1 MPQATSYWK
10 KRSYVGQRGLEGQT
24 WGCDDA
30 VDNWAYLD
38 SAQGKD
44 ATVRSPTYFWDN
56 TIRFS
61 RPTDLLYSY
70 NIRTS
75 SISHDVDVYYP
86 VVPADI
92 LTDYFLLRDTPAEI
106 KNKIITPQTNTLSG
120 VEKFP
125 DYAKSGKF
133 QGSTLRGEGIMDSLI
148 HLDPPQLLGD
158 PEEGSYARYTTPTSA
173 NSQTG
178 NWVDNS
184 YLTMGKFD
192 PIFKLKLRVPDW
204 AINTNRLFVGLVS
217 ANSVL
222 QNDVPFGLGDAALMM
237 GYRNGD
243 SDFKLFRGVGNGV
256 TTVAPTATNVNLRPT
271 VIELEFGFKNT
282 GTIVYYKID
291 NGQEVTF
298 STNIPN
304 PERWLRLHVC
314 IQNTTGADRDLDI
327 FYERIETRK

>member
-1 MPQATSYWK
+1 
-10 KRSYVGQRGLEGQT
+10 
-24 WGCDDA
+24 
-30 VDNWAYLD
+30 
-38 SAQGKD
+38 
-44 ATVRSPTYFWDN
+44 
-56 TIRFS
+56 
-61 RPTDLLYSY
+61 
-70 NIRTS
+70 
-75 SISHDVDVYYP
+75 
-86 VVPADI
+86 
-92 LTDYFLLRDTPAEI
+92 
-106 KNKIITPQTNTLSG
+106 
-120 VEKFP
+120 
-125 DYAKSGKF
+125 
-133 QGSTLRGEGIMDSLI
+133 MDSLI

-184 YLTMGKFD
+184 YLIMGKFD